1 MIIFFI
7 GLGTPHF
14 MCMGYTLVYIYME
27 EGFVSKHSFSP
38 FFFFLH
44 LVVTQSIHERERER
58 ELSQKKKGTTKK
70 TGPHIKVVWNKLD
83 R

>member
-1 MIIFFI
+1 
-7 GLGTPHF
+7 
-14 MCMGYTLVYIYME
+14 ME

-44 LVVTQSIHERERER
+44 LVVTPSIHERERDR
-58 ELSQKKKGTTKK
+58 ELSQKKGTTEK
-70 TGPHIKVVWNKLD
+70 TGPHIKVDWNKLD

>member
-58 ELSQKKKGTTKK
+58 ESLAKKKKGQQRRQAHT
-70 TGPHIKVVWNKLD
+70 
-83 R
+83 

>member
-44 LVVTQSIHERERER
+44 LVVTPSIHERERER
-58 ELSQKKKGTTKK
+58 ESLAKKKGQQRRQAHT
-70 TGPHIKVVWNKLD
+70 
-83 R
+83 

>member
-38 FFFFLH
+38 YFLH
-44 LVVTQSIHERERER
+44 LVVTQSFHERERER
-58 ELSQKKKGTTKK
+58 E
-70 TGPHIKVVWNKLD
+70 
-83 R
+83 RA